1 MQREG
6 QCSSYEIGQQIC
18 RDGFPVSAACMGA
31 RCFGCGRHTDK
42 VPACQ
47 NEDLHPRFF
56 DDRGMPVFARN
67 K

>member
-6 QCSSYEIGQQIC
+6 QCSSYQIGQQIC
-18 RDGFPVSAACMGA
+18 RDGFPISAICMGA
-31 RCFGCGRHTDK
+31 RCFGCGRHSDK

-47 NEDLHPRFF
+47 NEDLGARFL
-56 DDRGMPVFARN
+56 DDRGLPFMNRN